1 MLEKGCPRDACGA
14 CSGGPKF
21 PRSVVFYGCAQDKS
35 FCAVFSVGT
44 AFVWFVVNQWFHANG
59 DKAMSLLILVFV
71 DMCICQY
78 VRMCP
83 RLSKKKELPFDLW
96 EKLTP

>member
-1 MLEKGCPRDACGA
+1 
-14 CSGGPKF
+14 
-21 PRSVVFYGCAQDKS
+21 
-35 FCAVFSVGT
+35 
-44 AFVWFVVNQWFHANG
+44 VWFVVNQWFHANG
-59 DKAMSLLILVFV
+59 DKAMPLLILVFV